1 MKKFISDMYRTWK
14 HEFGVV
20 YADLGV
26 MIFFLFL
33 PFAYPIVYSAI
44 YNPELARDVPVVVV
58 DDSRTGMSREYAR
71 HLDAS
76 QYVEVKGYASSMPEA
91 RRAMAEKECYA
102 VVHFPEDFSR
112 SVGRGETAVVE
123 VFCDMSLLLRYKS
136 VLMAVTS
143 VAGEMGAKVQAERIA
158 ELSGM
163 PQQSAGMPIPYK
175 LEPIG
180 NVSQGLASA
189 VLPGILVLILQ
200 QSIILAICFLGASS
214 RERALRNGG
223 KDPLLVDAGA
233 LSSVI
238 GRALCYFTIM
248 IVPSIFVL
256 HFVPII
262 FSFPMN
268 GSVVDIA
275 VFFVPFLLAVIFFG
289 MTIQAFVPDREST
302 FLVFVFTSIVFIFLS
317 GVSWP
322 RYAMPELW
330 RLAGDCLPST
340 WGVTGYVGLNTA
352 GATLAQQSTPYIMLW
367 IQSVVYLFLA
377 FILNRKKM

>member
-1 MKKFISDMYRTWK
+1 MKKVLQSCLALLIAV
-14 HEFGVV
+14 G
-20 YADLGV
+20 L
-26 MIFFLFL
+26 LL
-33 PFAYPIVYSAI
+33 PMSAAGAGS
-44 YNPELARDVPVVVV
+44 LTVSHV
-58 DDSRTGMSREYAR
+58 S
-71 HLDAS
+71 
-76 QYVEVKGYASSMPEA
+76 
-91 RRAMAEKECYA
+91 
-102 VVHFPEDFSR
+102 
-112 SVGRGETAVVE
+112 GRQGETAVVE
-123 VFCDMSLLLRYKS
+123 VFCAMSLLLRYKS

-158 ELSGM
+158 ELSVM

-268 GSVVDIA
+268 GSVCI
-275 VFFVPFLLAVIFFG
+275 LL
-289 MTIQAFVPDREST
+289 Q
-302 FLVFVFTSIVFIFLS
+302 
-317 GVSWP
+317 
-322 RYAMPELW
+322 
-330 RLAGDCLPST
+330 
-340 WGVTGYVGLNTA
+340 
-352 GATLAQQSTPYIMLW
+352 
-367 IQSVVYLFLA
+367 
-377 FILNRKKM
+377 